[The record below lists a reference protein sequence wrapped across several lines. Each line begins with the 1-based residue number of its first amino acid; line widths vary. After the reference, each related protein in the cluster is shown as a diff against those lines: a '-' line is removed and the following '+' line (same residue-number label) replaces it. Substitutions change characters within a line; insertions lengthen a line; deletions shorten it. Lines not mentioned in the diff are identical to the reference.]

1 MISSRFSRNLRYLL
15 DGANNWLSESS
26 HARKSASVS
35 SHSQTAKRVNRWR
48 MNPKSWL
55 FEVFRGL
62 SFFAAAVWCCRCCRR
77 SVLMDVIHRHDSW
90 IPFSLS
96 SLRLSV
102 SQHFYSNKCSR
113 DWRTASARYYVSAD
127 KSAETKG
134 TLGTDEWKV
143 RYFQERREWRALLL
157 TSLYLSHYIQQ
168 KDGRLPHANHTHTHT
183 HTRLVYWGTTF
194 KMQLMVFD
202 LLSFDDGQYNGVIAA
217 WLCANPPANT
227 HKNNDQKQSENH

>member
-183 HTRLVYWGTTF
+183 HPPRLLGNYIQNAADRLWLTF
-194 KMQLMVFD
+194 VWRRP
-202 LLSFDDGQYNGVIAA
+202 I
-217 WLCANPPANT
+217 
-227 HKNNDQKQSENH
+227 

>member
-1 MISSRFSRNLRYLL
+1 
-15 DGANNWLSESS
+15 
-26 HARKSASVS
+26 
-35 SHSQTAKRVNRWR
+35 
-48 MNPKSWL
+48 
-55 FEVFRGL
+55 
-62 SFFAAAVWCCRCCRR
+62 
-77 SVLMDVIHRHDSW
+77 VLMDVIHRHDSW

-102 SQHFYSNKCSR
+102 SQHFYSNKCFR

-183 HTRLVYWGTTF
+183 HTPASSIGELHSKCSWWSLTYFRLTT
-194 KMQLMVFD
+194 
-202 LLSFDDGQYNGVIAA
+202 
-217 WLCANPPANT
+217 ANIMG
-227 HKNNDQKQSENH
+227 